1 VTMLVPPG
9 AASNPSEWP
18 PLHVRSAIS
27 QGETTEGGQSTGA
40 GTVHNEE
47 SSKIQR
53 KVLQCV
59 TL

>member
-9 AASNPSEWP
+9 PASDPSEWP
-18 PLHVRSAIS
+18 LPRVRSAIS
-27 QGETTEGGQSTGA
+27 QGEATEGGQSTEA
-40 GTVHNEE
+40 GTVHNKK

-53 KVLQCV
+53 KALQCT

>member
-1 VTMLVPPG
+1 MLVPLR
-9 AASNPSEWP
+9 AASDPSEWP
-18 PLHVRSAIS
+18 LPRVQSAIL
-27 QGETTEGGQSTGA
+27 QGGTTEGRQSTEA

-53 KVLQCV
+53 KALQCT

>member
-1 VTMLVPPG
+1 MTMLVPPG
-9 AASNPSEWP
+9 AASDPSEWP
-18 PLHVRSAIS
+18 PSRARSAIS
-27 QGETTEGGQSTGA
+27 QGEATEGRQSTGA

-53 KVLQCV
+53 KALQYA

>member
-1 VTMLVPPG
+1 MTMLVPPG
-9 AASNPSEWP
+9 AASDPSEWP
-18 PLHVRSAIS
+18 PSRARSAIS
-27 QGETTEGGQSTGA
+27 QGEATEGRQSTGA

-53 KVLQCV
+53 KALQCT

>member
-9 AASNPSEWP
+9 AASDPSEWP
-18 PLHVRSAIS
+18 LPRVRSAIS
-27 QGETTEGGQSTGA
+27 QGEATEGGQSTGA
-40 GTVHNEE
+40 GTVHNKK

-53 KVLQCV
+53 KALQYA